1 MLENLWQRSST
12 ALLMQKGIGEHPY
25 RSYRSTGDLLLFG
38 DSKIKSSS
46 SLDFPVEL
54 QVTLAQIGDSGQSLR
69 AGSPGTKFTMQ
80 NKGTIGLTLPGCVW
94 KSDLPQT
101 GNCIPRILE
110 NHGMFQTK
118 PPPFSTCKF
127 HPKSFFASHPSH
139 LSHPTSYPSY
149 QLMDPSSAPYFDSL
163 KNVGAIQNRWFFSH
177 DNG

>member
-127 HPKSFFASHPSH
+127 HPKSFFCI
-139 LSHPTSYPSY
+139 TSITSIT
-149 QLMDPSSAPYFDSL
+149 SNIISIISTNGSL
-163 KNVGAIQNRWFFSH
+163 IRTIF
-177 DNG
+177 